1 MDSQLDLLLKLQ
13 KQIEEAQNKLG
24 KACAEYTASNRH
36 LGETQQQ
43 LRRQQGDAPDPPP
56 FVSATSLAI
65 LEKGAESLE
74 EKAAPVQ
81 VQGESTAAKTHFLEY
96 QKCSTN

>member
-1 MDSQLDLLLKLQ
+1 MDLLLKSQ
-13 KQIEEAQNKLG
+13 KQIEVAQTQLG
-24 KACAEYTASNRH
+24 KACAEYTASKRH
-36 LGETQQQ
+36 PGETQQQ

-74 EKAAPVQ
+74 EKAALVQ
-81 VQGESTAAKTHFLEY
+81 LQGENTAATKHFLEY
-96 QKCSTN
+96 RKCNTN